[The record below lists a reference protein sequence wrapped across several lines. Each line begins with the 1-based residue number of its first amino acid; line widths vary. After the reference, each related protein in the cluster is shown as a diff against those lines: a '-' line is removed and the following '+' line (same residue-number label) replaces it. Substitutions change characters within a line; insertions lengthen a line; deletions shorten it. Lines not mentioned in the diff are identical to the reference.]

1 LVDSSS
7 ITEGSAVTITY
18 AIEAAKTNKP
28 TVARTISLGIMR
40 DVRTL
45 SLNDIRLFIS
55 KYFDK
60 WVLADLSI
68 IEFIVYGLIGYSS
81 MLMLIV
87 QTVKAVPSES
97 SGSIVRSIY
106 LIPGI
111 IACLIIAG
119 SGDTIITNEYTN
131 TIIDLNATTVWTEDI
146 ESQVSLSN
154 PIWVTFHYLL
164 AMIMLL
170 YVIIQILTLFL
181 KLK

>member
-1 LVDSSS
+1 
-7 ITEGSAVTITY
+7 
-18 AIEAAKTNKP
+18 
-28 TVARTISLGIMR
+28 
-40 DVRTL
+40 
-45 SLNDIRLFIS
+45 
-55 KYFDK
+55 
-60 WVLADLSI
+60 LSI

-131 TIIDLNATTVWTEDI
+131 TIVDLNATTVWTEDI